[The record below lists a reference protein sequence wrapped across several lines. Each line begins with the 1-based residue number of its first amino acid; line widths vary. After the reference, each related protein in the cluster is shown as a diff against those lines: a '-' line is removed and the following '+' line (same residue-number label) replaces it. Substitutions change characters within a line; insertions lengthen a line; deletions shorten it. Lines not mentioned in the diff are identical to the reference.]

1 MLKITKEMAKEVGVT
16 LTGGPRW
23 IAKYYLVA
31 KDRKVG
37 EGEAEVNAWSVKQAR
52 LAICC
57 VEKKRLQCG
66 VKFIS
71 CRKEEIEL
79 SAEAVDAMNHH
90 KHGCGTATKK
100 NVGVRIL
107 LTGTDTAVLSD
118 KQFKKELA
126 GLIKEAAATG
136 ANGVEVVNNGSLGEL
151 FIELGT
157 RMSEGY
163 KKLGLK
169 VWATVV
175 PDGTYGNFFAEVNV
189 GDAPKPT
196 PEPPKPEPEKESASV
211 DILEALA
218 QKVSAAEERKKV
230 INEEMAIEAAY
241 QADAEKERQV
251 LRDLGAQLAKSN
263 DLTCCEKKAGIR
275 SEIDSIISD
284 GVLDIDEAKEMVQEG
299 YDSVPQESEP
309 VVPSTPIVEEEAI
322 IPEEGD
328 TVSKN
333 RSVERAS
340 SVEFHAA
347 VRSII
352 QQ

>member
-23 IAKYYLVA
+23 VAKYYLVS

-37 EGEAEVNAWSVKQAR
+37 DGEAEVNAWSVKQAR

-79 SAEAVDAMNHH
+79 TPEAVNAMNHH
-90 KHGCGTATKK
+90 KHGSGTVTKK

-107 LTGTDTAVLSD
+107 LTGTDTAVLSNVE
-118 KQFKKELA
+118 FKKELA
-126 GLIKEAAATG
+126 GLVKEAAA
-136 ANGVEVVNNGSLGEL
+136 NGINGIEFVNNGSLGES
-151 FIELGT
+151 FIELGKK
-157 RMSEGY
+157 MEVGY
-163 KKLGLK
+163 KKFGLK
-169 VWATVV
+169 VWATIV
-175 PDGTYGNFFAEVNV
+175 PNGTYGNFFAEVNV
-189 GDAPKPT
+189 GDTPT
-196 PEPPKPEPEKESASV
+196 PEPPKPEPEPEKESAPV

-218 QKVSAAEERKKV
+218 QKVSAAEEKRKV
-230 INEEMAIEAAY
+230 VDEETAIEVAY
-241 QADAEKERQV
+241 QADIEKERQV
-251 LRDLGAQLAKSN
+251 LRDLGAQLVKN
-263 DLTCCEKKAGIR
+263 QYCEKGADIR

-284 GVLDIDEAKEMVQEG
+284 GVLDIDEAKAMVQEG

-309 VVPSTPIVEEEAI
+309 VVTSTPVVEEEAI
-322 IPEEGD
+322 VLEEGD
-328 TVSKN
+328 TVSEN
-333 RSVERAS
+333 HSVERAS
-340 SVEFHAA
+340 SVEFHEA